1 MGYFSDLASGE
12 GADQQKDGFEA
23 FALAP
28 DAIDGAAEVVE
39 TPPPAAEQFEDEDR
53 QRAEAE
59 AAPAVLA
66 MLNKQADGDEGK
78 SADEEPEQA
87 DEPQPTEDEKKK
99 AHEES
104 EAKRRAEWE
113 AKRAAKKAAEEQA
126 LQELAAMSEDELA
139 AAAVKRTNDQAEVL
153 TRRNMMMCVT
163 EYVQTRCYEDPEF
176 ARLTMH
182 PRKSMVNCFKYINQK
197 AYERAKE
204 EMTARGIQATQ
215 QNPYAAA
222 IAEDDCYEWAEAYFR
237 DLDAKVDQDE
247 DEEFVPKPYYG
258 GSSKSKKAAKPKQ
271 KKKAPAE
278 KPAEK
283 PQKEDAGGDQILLG
297 DFLLEQKAG

>member
-1 MGYFSDLASGE
+1 MGYYSELASGE
-12 GADQQKDGFEA
+12 GAAQRQDGFDA
-23 FALAP
+23 FALDP
-28 DAIDGAAEVVE
+28 NAIDGAARTVE
-39 TPPPAAEQFEDEDR
+39 TPEPPAEQFEDEDR
-53 QRAEAE
+53 QQAEAE

-66 MLNKQADGDEGK
+66 MLNKQTDEDKTAGR
-78 SADEEPEQA
+78 EPEPT
-87 DEPQPTEDEKKK
+87 DKPQPTEDERKK

-113 AKRAAKKAAEEQA
+113 AKQAAKKAAEEKA
-126 LQELAAMSEDELA
+126 LQELAVMSEDGLA
-139 AAAVKRTNDQAEVL
+139 AAAVKRTNDQSEVL

-163 EYVQTRCYEDPEF
+163 EFVQTLCYEDPEF

-237 DLDAKVDQDE
+237 DLDAKVDQNE

-258 GSSKSKKAAKPKQ
+258 GSTKSKKAAKPKQ
-271 KKKAPAE
+271 EKKKKAPAE
-278 KPAEK
+278 EPVEK
-283 PQKEDAGGDQILLG
+283 PKKENADGDQILLG